1 MLDLNLIREKREEI
15 EKSLLKK
22 MDAVDLNELMGWDQ
36 KRREIQTHVESLKA
50 RRNKVS
56 AEIPMLQ
63 KQKTDVKNL
72 LDEMKQVSQDIK
84 QYDEEFVALQDKI
97 NGFLCRLP
105 NLPDPDVLAGGK
117 ENNKVVRT
125 WGEKKPFGATA
136 KNHVELAEGLD
147 LVDFKRGVKMGGAGF
162 WIYKNW
168 GARFEWALIN
178 FFIDEHIKDGYE
190 FILPPHILNYEC
202 GYTAAQFPKFE
213 EDIFSMRSD
222 KEKGFDF
229 FLLPTAETALVN
241 LHRDE
246 TLKEKELPRKYFAYT
261 PCYRKE
267 AGGYRADEKGTVRG
281 HQFNKVELFQFVA
294 PENGEKAL
302 EEMVA
307 KSERLVQQLGLHY
320 QVSKLAA
327 RDCSAAMAKTFDIEV
342 WLPSIQDYK
351 EVSSASKANDY
362 QSRRGNMRFKR
373 ESTGKNEYLTTLN
386 ASGLATSRLFPA
398 ILEQHQTADGTVV
411 VPEVLRK
418 WVGTDILR

>member
-178 FFIDEHIKDGYE
+178 FFIDEHIKDCYE
-190 FILPPHILNYEC
+190 FILPPHIL
-202 GYTAAQFPKFE
+202 
-213 EDIFSMRSD
+213 
-222 KEKGFDF
+222 
-229 FLLPTAETALVN
+229 
-241 LHRDE
+241 
-246 TLKEKELPRKYFAYT
+246 KY
-261 PCYRKE
+261 
-267 AGGYRADEKGTVRG
+267 
-281 HQFNKVELFQFVA
+281 
-294 PENGEKAL
+294 
-302 EEMVA
+302 
-307 KSERLVQQLGLHY
+307 
-320 QVSKLAA
+320 
-327 RDCSAAMAKTFDIEV
+327 
-342 WLPSIQDYK
+342 
-351 EVSSASKANDY
+351 
-362 QSRRGNMRFKR
+362 
-373 ESTGKNEYLTTLN
+373 
-386 ASGLATSRLFPA
+386 
-398 ILEQHQTADGTVV
+398 
-411 VPEVLRK
+411 
-418 WVGTDILR
+418 